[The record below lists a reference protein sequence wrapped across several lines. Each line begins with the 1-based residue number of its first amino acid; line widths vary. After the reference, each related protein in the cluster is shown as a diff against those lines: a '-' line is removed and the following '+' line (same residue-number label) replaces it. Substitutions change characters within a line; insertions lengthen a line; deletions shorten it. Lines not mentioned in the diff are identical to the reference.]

1 MFLLTTW
8 VIIRSQA
15 EVVGVSRAHG
25 RTNTCPAMH
34 IKGELQ
40 ERGYLFVCVCVF
52 VRACMCDRGYSV
64 SLACDTQC
72 SLCSG
77 GPQSEPRGQN
87 SQCASC
93 LVLNHD

>member
-34 IKGELQ
+34 IKRELQ
-40 ERGYLFVCVCVF
+40 ERGYLFVCVCV
-52 VRACMCDRGYSV
+52 
-64 SLACDTQC
+64 
-72 SLCSG
+72 SLCVRVCVTEAILC
-77 GPQSEPRGQN
+77 P
-87 SQCASC
+87 
-93 LVLNHD
+93 